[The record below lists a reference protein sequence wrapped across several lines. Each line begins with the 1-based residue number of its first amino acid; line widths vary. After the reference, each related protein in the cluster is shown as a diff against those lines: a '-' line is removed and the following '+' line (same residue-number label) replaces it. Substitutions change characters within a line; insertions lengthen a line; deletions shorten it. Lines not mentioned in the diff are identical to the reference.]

1 MNSLNDDKRKLKSYN
16 VFQIEVKKKEK
27 KKRKENMLKRTIA
40 IKLPVIVECTLYV
53 IANMLKH
60 I

>member
-27 KKRKENMLKRTIA
+27 KKKENMLKRTIA